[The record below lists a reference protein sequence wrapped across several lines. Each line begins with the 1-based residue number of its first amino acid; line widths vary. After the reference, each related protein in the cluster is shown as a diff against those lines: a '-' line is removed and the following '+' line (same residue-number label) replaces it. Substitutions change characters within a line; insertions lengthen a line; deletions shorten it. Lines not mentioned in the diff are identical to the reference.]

1 MINEMELLDWQI
13 VLQPFLAIII
23 LLILLTIMMV
33 LYLKMSLYLPILV
46 VFLFSLIIGANS
58 IAIENIPLNPYLS
71 IFFILFQSVMFIE
84 KSLQQ
89 YKTTKRLNKYE

>member
-1 MINEMELLDWQI
+1 MINEMELLDWNI

-23 LLILLTIMMV
+23 LLILLIIMMI
-33 LYLKMSLYLPILV
+33 LCLKTRLFLPILV
-46 VFLFSLIIGANS
+46 VFLFSLIIGFNS
-58 IAIENIPLNPYLS
+58 IALENIPLNPYLS

-84 KSLQQ
+84 TSLQQ